1 MQVWLEPS
9 PLRPGRPRRL
19 DDDDHDD
26 DDDGYDGDDDGDDGT
41 TRATPPKILALGAG
55 LVLRE
60 PQAPERGGGLPT
72 FNLVI

>member
-1 MQVWLEPS
+1 MQFWLEPS

-26 DDDGYDGDDDGDDGT
+26 DGYDGDDDGDDGT
-41 TRATPPKILALGAG
+41 TRATPPLKILALRAG
-55 LVLRE
+55 LVVGE